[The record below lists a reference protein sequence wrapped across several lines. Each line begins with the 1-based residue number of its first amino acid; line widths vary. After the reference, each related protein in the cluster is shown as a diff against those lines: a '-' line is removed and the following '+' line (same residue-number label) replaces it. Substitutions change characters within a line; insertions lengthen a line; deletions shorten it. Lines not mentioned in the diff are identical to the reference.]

1 MQDFKDFLI
10 MLLPAAA
17 GSALSVFD
25 AKHEIPNKVYGFIEF
40 LFGLAVAV
48 YGGHALSEFL
58 NIPIGGAKSL
68 AISFTLGY
76 IGLTVLR
83 HFKTKIGQVIN
94 LFIDRYFRK

>member
-48 YGGHALSEFL
+48 YGGHALSEF
-58 NIPIGGAKSL
+58 
-68 AISFTLGY
+68 
-76 IGLTVLR
+76 
-83 HFKTKIGQVIN
+83 
-94 LFIDRYFRK
+94 